1 MALDTIAGITNVT
14 VSASTGAVVLS
25 VVSCTVRLG
34 GYTRE
39 TKTGASG
46 VHGRKKMPMPGRI
59 TVECHT
65 SPDFEIA
72 DCRSWDEVAVQAV
85 TAAGTIY
92 TLIGGLVGDMP
103 ELDTVEGTFTLEF
116 EGECEETV
124 S

>member
-1 MALDTIAGITNVT
+1 MALETIAGITNVT

-25 VVSCTVRLG
+25 VVSGTARLSG
-34 GYTRE
+34 FNRE

-65 SPDFEIA
+65 SPTFSIA
-72 DCRSWDEVAVQAV
+72 DTRDWDDVAVQAV

-92 TLIGGLVGDMP
+92 TLIGGIVGDMP

-116 EGECEETV
+116 EGDCEEIV
-124 S
+124 